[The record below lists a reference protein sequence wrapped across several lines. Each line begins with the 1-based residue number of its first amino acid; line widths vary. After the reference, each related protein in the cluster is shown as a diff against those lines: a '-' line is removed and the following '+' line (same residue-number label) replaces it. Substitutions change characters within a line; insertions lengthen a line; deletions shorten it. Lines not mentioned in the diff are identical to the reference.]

1 MSNVL
6 KVSLQTTIY
15 SLADLGWSQRR
26 IASELGINRETV
38 GRYLR
43 LAKSANSITGS
54 EEGADRRPTISIAGA
69 IKLFGQGLRE
79 AVSRQ
84 DTETFLR
91 CLENGLRSFGGER
104 ISVWDSPHPREKAKN
119 HKTHRKFVRRSTTI
133 CHTFASAHF
142 HRFLP

>member
-1 MSNVL
+1 MSAISENRPFRL
-6 KVSLQTTIY
+6 PALLSY
-15 SLADLGWSQRR
+15 SGKAYS
-26 IASELGINRETV
+26 
-38 GRYLR
+38 
-43 LAKSANSITGS
+43 
-54 EEGADRRPTISIAGA
+54 
-69 IKLFGQGLRE
+69 E

-91 CLENGLRSFGGER
+91 CLENGLRNFGAER

>member
-1 MSNVL
+1 MNLAVKIEQPPRMLGKCQRSV
-6 KVSLQTTIY
+6 KTGKAY
-15 SLADLGWSQRR
+15 S
-26 IASELGINRETV
+26 
-38 GRYLR
+38 
-43 LAKSANSITGS
+43 
-54 EEGADRRPTISIAGA
+54 
-69 IKLFGQGLRE
+69 E

-91 CLENGLRSFGGER
+91 CLENGLRNFGAER